1 VPGWGGTI
9 RTCASRFTGA
19 RLNSRRNSPDF
30 DESGHQR
37 LSVRLAELIPDA
49 EVRILPPQPASL
61 VSTASHMKVAQNRA
75 VPRGF
80 ADPVLKKA
88 FDTSGPVIVGIHGAA
103 RTAIV
108 APACPILECR
118 CSNPAAS
125 ASQSVSNASHMK
137 VAQKPRGTA
146 RFLRYEL
153 VSVCGIWHG
162 GAIPASC
169 LRGPFFGVS
178 FLVPYCPFGQAC
190 YPAVMIHDPIVGR
203 LTSLLTHRG
212 QQRLSPC

>member
-1 VPGWGGTI
+1 VHAPAGVRYTI
-9 RTCASRFTGA
+9 CC
-19 RLNSRRNSPDF
+19 
-30 DESGHQR
+30 H
-37 LSVRLAELIPDA
+37 
-49 EVRILPPQPASL
+49 SL
-61 VSTASHMKVAQNRA
+61 RPTIAVGRNRA
-75 VPRGF
+75 RFLMQSFESCRPKLR
-80 ADPVLKKA
+80 VL
-88 FDTSGPVIVGIHGAA
+88 
-103 RTAIV
+103 AIS
-108 APACPILECR
+108 ILECR

-169 LRGPFFGVS
+169 LRGPFFGVP